1 MVEGLPVAVMT
12 CDVRDFRID
21 YMNEE
26 SRTRLMD
33 IEHVLPCRA
42 ADLQGK
48 SIDIFHKNPE
58 HQRRLLADPRNL
70 PHRATIGLGPEKL
83 DLNVSAVTGPDGRYV
98 GAVNSWSVITAEMKL
113 AGSMTELAQAV
124 SAASEELKGSAHS
137 LASTADETSSQS
149 QTVSAAA
156 EEMTAS
162 IQEISAQVSR
172 AASVANSAVEQ
183 AARSNQE
190 VALLSQAAD
199 RIGDVMK
206 IITSIMNQTK
216 LLALNAT
223 IEAARAG
230 EAGKGFAVVA
240 GEVKQLSVA
249 AGSLAQDIAA
259 QIENLEAAVREVDQ
273 RVEAIGSALSAADEA
288 GVCAAQELTSASD
301 GIAETARTMR
311 ERADEAGDRAARYG
325 DLITEL
331 EQVKADAEA
340 AIEGSARNLGIAKDV
355 LTLLESAA

>member
-240 GEVKQLSVA
+240 AEVKA
-249 AGSLAQDIAA
+249 LADQTAKATEDIAVHIQSIQSGTRNA
-259 QIENLEAAVREVDQ
+259 VDEIQAIATVIEEVSQIATAINGAVEEQAASTQEVSANIAG
-273 RVEAIGSALSAADEA
+273 VMMAFGETGSAATE
-288 GVCAAQELTSASD
+288 VLTASD
-301 GIAETARTMR
+301 ALARHSAE
-311 ERADEAGDRAARYG
+311 
-325 DLITEL
+325 LQTEVG
-331 EQVKADAEA
+331 QFVQAK
-340 AIEGSARNLGIAKDV
+340 SA
-355 LTLLESAA
+355 